1 MISEHDENFEII
13 KEIKE
18 NIVQERLILNKIKKL
33 HGLKH
38 VEDNKIISTQ
48 IKDLSEDLKKLNL
61 KVNQLLKNLN
71 LPKNFFQH
79 ILGITRI
86 LNVLK
91 KQGQGLYPDELEKK
105 TLKRLKEREKKE
117 KEKIIKKD
125 NYSKLANKLFS
136 NYSNKLVNKNYFE
149 TLKKNLKKSN
159 LKYTPAGYISIIFLT
174 TFLSIIIGL
183 VVFLFFLFF
192 KIEPSLPIIKL
203 AEDISSRVGKL
214 IWILIVVPLGGFLI
228 IYLYPSLE
236 KKSSETQIDY
246 ELPFA
251 TINMAAISGSM
262 INPVKIFEIIVS
274 TEEFPYIKKEF
285 TKLINE
291 INVYGYDIVSALRSV
306 AANTPSQK
314 LTELLNGLAITIN
327 SGGDLEEFFNKR
339 AESLLFEYKLNRE
352 KETKTAET
360 FMDIY
365 ISVVIAAPMIFMLL
379 LMMMKISGL
388 GVSMSTST
396 LTLLIVT
403 GVSIINVIF
412 IGFLHLKGNK

>member
-1 MISEHDENFEII
+1 
-13 KEIKE
+13 
-18 NIVQERLILNKIKKL
+18 
-33 HGLKH
+33 
-38 VEDNKIISTQ
+38 
-48 IKDLSEDLKKLNL
+48 
-61 KVNQLLKNLN
+61 
-71 LPKNFFQH
+71 
-79 ILGITRI
+79 
-86 LNVLK
+86 
-91 KQGQGLYPDELEKK
+91 
-105 TLKRLKEREKKE
+105 
-117 KEKIIKKD
+117 
-125 NYSKLANKLFS
+125 
-136 NYSNKLVNKNYFE
+136 
-149 TLKKNLKKSN
+149 
-159 LKYTPAGYISIIFLT
+159 
-174 TFLSIIIGL
+174 
-183 VVFLFFLFF
+183 
-192 KIEPSLPIIKL
+192 
-203 AEDISSRVGKL
+203 
-214 IWILIVVPLGGFLI
+214 
-228 IYLYPSLE
+228 
-236 KKSSETQIDY
+236 
-246 ELPFA
+246 
-251 TINMAAISGSM
+251 M